1 MDNYLNSLSIPELKH
16 YIKLYKKHKPINS
29 LKSRE
34 DLQEELKNLMN
45 HGEYKCLAKCK
56 KNCDCVYVKKD
67 LEGAGLL
74 DLFRAPKKDY
84 SNSSKKTLKVY
95 GNSIIKSI
103 SVVRTPILGIIDKL
117 INALTFG
124 KLKSLKNK
132 YNYDNLFHLALLFKI
147 EYNGNLKSIIVEKNE
162 IINIL
167 WNLEQN
173 K

>member
-1 MDNYLNSLSIPELKH
+1 MNDYLNSLSVLELKH
-16 YIKLYKKHKPINS
+16 FIKLYKKHQPLNS

-56 KNCDCVYVKKD
+56 KNCDCVYQKKN

-84 SNSSKKTLKVY
+84 SNSSKKTLRTY

-103 SVVRTPILGIIDKL
+103 SVVRTPILGVIDKV
-117 INALTFG
+117 INLLTFG
-124 KLKSLKNK
+124 KLTN
-132 YNYDNLFHLALLFKI
+132 
-147 EYNGNLKSIIVEKNE
+147 
-162 IINIL
+162 
-167 WNLEQN
+167 
-173 K
+173 